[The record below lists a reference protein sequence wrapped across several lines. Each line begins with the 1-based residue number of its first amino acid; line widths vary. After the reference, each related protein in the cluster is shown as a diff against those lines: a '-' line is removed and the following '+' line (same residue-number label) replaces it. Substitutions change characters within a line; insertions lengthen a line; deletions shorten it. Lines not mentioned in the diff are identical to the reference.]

1 LDIENKLKQQKLQ
14 IPLNQGLKECKIRG
28 LNMSSN
34 RILSEKV
41 KRQVLDTIVG
51 GLVLLIGGILTAICL
66 LTLTGRI

>member
-1 LDIENKLKQQKLQ
+1 MDIENKLKQQKLQ

-28 LNMSSN
+28 LNMSSKGIIS
-34 RILSEKV
+34 RKV